1 MIPKSKFFSFPI
13 KKHFLMKRSGVWNET
28 EAWPL
33 MFKTVDVIRALP
45 MLDEVRP
52 TLL

>member
-1 MIPKSKFFSFPI
+1 
-13 KKHFLMKRSGVWNET
+13 MKRSGVWNET

>member
-1 MIPKSKFFSFPI
+1 
-13 KKHFLMKRSGVWNET
+13 MKRSGVWNET

-33 MFKTVDVIRALP
+33 MFKTVDVIQALP

-52 TLL
+52 TLLYHRSVTHTPFRNRPGSQ